1 VSDHTVLDAL
11 VRALRGAADY
21 DRNDQTAPVA
31 VLWPDKNREWEPLVG
46 RLQSKLP
53 LLAFGE
59 HEQGAR
65 KGPAIWL
72 RCALAREI
80 DGVAFDDGET
90 LIVYFPGVGRDEL
103 RSLEDMDPLLQPI
116 AELQYRGV
124 YWSHPNGRD
133 WTVAGFLRNKEK
145 GLGLDVKDDAATLA
159 ALARALSRLADESVD
174 ALSGQQ
180 LGAEDFDALLSPDSR
195 RSLLQW
201 MNDADGF
208 GAGRDEG
215 EWGAFCSLCKKEYGL
230 DPEGDGVLSA
240 AEQMGGREGA
250 WASVWDRYAEAPD
263 KYPDMMDLLR
273 RAQPQELVVEHR
285 DSWPVIN
292 DEAEASLRV
301 ALASLCHT
309 KPDAARAEL
318 AELEAQHGERR
329 GWLWGCLGH
338 APLAFAL
345 KHLIQLA
352 EATADGW
359 KSGDTASLATQ
370 YVDGGWRADEALL
383 RALAAVEKTEDVA
396 AVKGAADMPY
406 RVWLEEGARALQA
419 AAADAC
425 PAALLPDTSGVEA
438 GTCVLFSDGL
448 RVDVAQRLLARL
460 EEGGCTVD
468 LEADIAALPPVTST
482 AKPSVSPVTAQLG
495 PGPGLDPA
503 AAGAPSR
510 LTADALRKLI
520 STAGWQVLADESGDP
535 SGRAWTECGDIDQFG
550 HSHGWKLA
558 REVDREVNEIAQRVE
573 LLLAW
578 GWQRVVVVT
587 DHGWLLVPGGLPKV
601 ELPEHLTDQRK
612 GRCARLK
619 PDVTTEFLTLPWRW
633 GASVNITYAPG
644 ISTFVAGQE
653 YDHGGISP
661 QECIT
666 PRLTVTKVAGAAVA
680 SMEIESIVWSGQR
693 CRVKLSGESAGL
705 SLDVRTKAA
714 DAGSTLATSPKE
726 FEDDTA
732 SVLVKE
738 DDELGSAAF
747 AVLLDASGAVVKQVT
762 TVVGGEA

>member
-1 VSDHTVLDAL
+1 VSDQTVLEAVVLAL
-11 VRALRGAADY
+11 QKAAEY
-21 DRNDQTAPVA
+21 DKNDQAAPAA

-53 LLAFGE
+53 LLAFGA
-59 HEQGAR
+59 HEQGAW

-72 RCALAREI
+72 RCALAGEI
-80 DGVAFDDGET
+80 EGVAFADGEIP
-90 LIVYFPGVGRDEL
+90 IVYFPGVGRDEL

-116 AELQYRGV
+116 AELQYCGT

-133 WTVAGFLRNKEK
+133 WTIAGFLRNKEK

-159 ALARALSRLADESVD
+159 ALARALNRLADESVD
-174 ALSGQQ
+174 SLGGQR

-208 GAGRDEG
+208 RAGRDEG
-215 EWGAFCSLCKKEYGL
+215 EWGAFGSLCKKEYGL
-230 DPEGDGVLSA
+230 HPDGDGVLSA
-240 AEQMGGREGA
+240 AEHMGGRRGA
-250 WASVWDRYAEAPD
+250 WAAVWDRYAEAPD
-263 KYPDMMDLLR
+263 KYPNMMDLLR
-273 RAQPQELVVEHR
+273 RAQPPELVDAHR

-292 DEAEASLRV
+292 DEAEATLRK
-301 ALASLCHT
+301 ALASLSLA
-309 KPDAARAEL
+309 KPDEARAQL

-338 APLAFAL
+338 APLAYAL

-352 EATADGW
+352 EVTADGW
-359 KSGDTASLATQ
+359 KYGDTASLAKQ
-370 YVDGGWRADEALL
+370 YVDSGWRADDALL
-383 RALAAVEKTEDVA
+383 RSLAAVEKTEDVA
-396 AVKGAADMPY
+396 AVKVAADVLY
-406 RVWLEEGARALQA
+406 RVWLEEGATALQA

-425 PAALLPDTSGVEA
+425 PTALLPETSGVEA

-448 RVDVAQRLLARL
+448 RVDVAQRLLTRL
-460 EEGGCTVD
+460 EESGCTVE

-482 AKPSVSPVTAQLG
+482 AKPAVSPVSAQLG
-495 PGPGLDPA
+495 PGSGLDPA
-503 AAGAPSR
+503 TAGAQSK

-520 STAGWQVLADESGDP
+520 TAAGWQVLGDEGGDP
-535 SGRAWTECGDIDQFG
+535 SGRAWTECGDIDEFG

-573 LLLAW
+573 SLVGW
-578 GWQRVVVVT
+578 GWKRVVVVT

-601 ELPEHLTDQRK
+601 ELSEHLTEQRK

-619 PDVTTEFLTLPWRW
+619 PDVPREFLTLPWRW
-633 GASVNITYAPG
+633 DASVNITYAPG
-644 ISTFVAGQE
+644 ISTFVVGQE

-661 QECIT
+661 QECVS
-666 PRLTVTKVAGAAVA
+666 PRLTVTKTASAATA
-680 SMEIESIVWSGQR
+680 SVEIKSITWMGQR
-693 CRVKLSGESAGL
+693 CRVQVGGGSAGL
-705 SLDVRTKAA
+705 RLDVRTKAA

-726 FEDDTA
+726 FEDDAA
-732 SVLVKE
+732 SLLVK
-738 DDELGSAAF
+738 DDDKLGSAAF
-747 AVLLDASGAVVKQVT
+747 AVLLDSSGAVIKQVT